1 MVKYSFTRIFL
12 STLVFSITVITA
24 GCGGGGG
31 GGSSSNSAATEE
43 TYNVELRV
51 SSTTDDININAI
63 TIDYNVNGNEQ
74 KDITITPADL
84 PWTIQS
90 SDVSSGVN
98 VRLDIHYDN
107 YNNGLYTDD
116 HGTILAEILVDGVVR
131 KQQTLV
137 VTPSSSYVDQEITVA
152 LQESDWSD

>member
-1 MVKYSFTRIFL
+1 MVKYSFARIFL

-31 GGSSSNSAATEE
+31 SSSNPAPSEQ

-74 KDITITPADL
+74 KDINITHADM
-84 PWTIQS
+84 PWTIKS
-90 SDVSSGVN
+90 SNVSSGVN
-98 VRLDIHYDN
+98 VSLDIHYDN
-107 YNNGLYTDD
+107 YNGSLYTDD
-116 HGTILAEILVDGVVR
+116 HGTILAEILVDGVV
-131 KQQTLV
+131 KEQETLV
-137 VTPSSSYVDQEITVA
+137 VKPSSSYVSQEITVA
-152 LQESDWSD
+152 LQESDWSN